1 MNTRL
6 GIVFCLLACSLSS
19 LIGAQDRKKP
29 EGDERVYDLG
39 DGVQPPRITR
49 RVNPN
54 YANVRGVS
62 AQGSVAIALIV
73 TSEGATKDLRVVK
86 SLVPE
91 VDRAA
96 MDAVRQ
102 WRFAP
107 AQKDGKAVAVRV
119 TIELEFHAL

>member
-1 MNTRL
+1 MNVR
-6 GIVFCLLACSLSS
+6 IAVVFCLLAALT
-19 LIGAQDRKKP
+19 IAEDRKKP
-29 EGDERVYDLG
+29 ADDERVYELSE
-39 DGVQPPRITR
+39 GVQPPRITH

-62 AQGSVAIALIV
+62 AKGSVAIALIV
-73 TSEGATKDLRVVK
+73 TLEGATKELRVVK
-86 SLVPE
+86 SLEPE

-96 MDAVRQ
+96 LEAVRQ

-107 AQKDGKAVAVRV
+107 AQKDGKPVAVRV